1 MIDLHEQLELDT
13 NEEIFLAEDHDPQQ
27 LYRALTN
34 ALDQIEQ
41 WAISEAA

>member
-1 MIDLHEQLELDT
+1 MIDLHEQLELDA
-13 NEEIFLAEDHDPQQ
+13 NEESFLAEDHDPQQ

-41 WAISEAA
+41 WAIAEAA